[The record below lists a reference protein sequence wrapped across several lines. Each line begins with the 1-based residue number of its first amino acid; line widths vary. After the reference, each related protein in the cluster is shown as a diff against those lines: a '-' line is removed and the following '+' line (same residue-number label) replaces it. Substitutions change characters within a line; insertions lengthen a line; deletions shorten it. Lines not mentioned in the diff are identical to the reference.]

1 MPVPILLKQ
10 LDNFRKVY
18 GPADQSSR
26 FLEADLILQN
36 SRAIVENSATREVF
50 TNAVS
55 KSSKLRIMVE
65 RFIICFMFIFLIMHY
80 IILDNILRVVGFY
93 ADHRGPRTI
102 ADPA

>member
-50 TNAVS
+50 INAVS
-55 KSSKLRIMVE
+55 KSSKLTIMVE
-65 RFIICFMFIFLIMHY
+65 RFIICFIFAFLIMHY
-80 IILDNILRVVGFY
+80 IILDNMLPLIL
-93 ADHRGPRTI
+93 H
-102 ADPA
+102 

>member
-18 GPADQSSR
+18 GPADLSSR

-36 SRAIVENSATREVF
+36 SREIVENSAMREVF

-65 RFIICFMFIFLIMHY
+65 RFIISFIFVFLIMHY
-80 IILDNILRVVGFY
+80 IILDNILPLIV
-93 ADHRGPRTI
+93 H
-102 ADPA
+102 